1 MVEFKVNFKS
11 RGKMKYTIKQTAE
24 HFGISA
30 PTLRY
35 YEKEGLLDPVG
46 KNQSGHRMYGE
57 REFRRI
63 NFILTLRMA
72 GVPVEDIRRYV
83 ALFHQGAETIPERKQ
98 MLEDQLSEL
107 RNEAKK
113 LNEVIRRLEGIIDNY
128 EETLMKRELTSRKE
142 DPFYG

>member
-1 MVEFKVNFKS
+1 MVKFKVNFKS
-11 RGKMKYTIKQTAE
+11 RGKMKYTIKETAE

-35 YEKEGLLDPVG
+35 YEKEGLLDPVE
-46 KNQSGHRMYGE
+46 KNQSGHRIYGE
-57 REFRRI
+57 KEFRRI
-63 NFILTLRMA
+63 SFIMTLRTA
-72 GVPVEDIRRYV
+72 GIPVEDIRRYV
-83 ALFHQGAETIPERKQ
+83 DLFHQGPGTIPERKQ

-107 RNEAKK
+107 RNEAEK
-113 LNEVIRRLEGIIDNY
+113 LNEVIRRLEGIINNY